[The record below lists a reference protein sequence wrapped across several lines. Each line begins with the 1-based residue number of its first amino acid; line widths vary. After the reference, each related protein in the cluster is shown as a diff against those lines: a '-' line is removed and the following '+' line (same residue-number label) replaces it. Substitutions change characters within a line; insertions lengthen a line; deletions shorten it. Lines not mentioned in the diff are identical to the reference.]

1 MIKQFNLNLHFHNYL
16 LTEDK
21 TYELSNR
28 TTDSLVIRKE
38 KNLMSTKIIKTW
50 AIIVPIKYF
59 KKTHLLRFLPYEF
72 S

>member
-38 KNLMSTKIIKTW
+38 KN
-50 AIIVPIKYF
+50 
-59 KKTHLLRFLPYEF
+59 
-72 S
+72 